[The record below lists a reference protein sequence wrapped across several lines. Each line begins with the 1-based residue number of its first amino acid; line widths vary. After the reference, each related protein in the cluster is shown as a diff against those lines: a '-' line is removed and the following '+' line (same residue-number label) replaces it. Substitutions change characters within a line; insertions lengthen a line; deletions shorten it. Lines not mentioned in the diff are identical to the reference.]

1 MDKIQEIK
9 EYINTMKIK
18 KTIFGGYDR
27 EDVYSKLGII
37 TEMYQ
42 KYIEEVRKSE
52 ESMRKEY
59 AQRIRKSEE
68 DIAKLQQRIGVLLN
82 ENQAIVDAKE
92 TALEEKKTAIKARDA
107 AIEEK
112 KAGEDEKKLLQQ
124 ESRKQQ
130 EQLGMQQS
138 EISKQQKQ
146 LSEQQEE
153 LAKRQKQIEELQ
165 EIQDHLEQEKISMK
179 QSYKAYCSNVLQQYS
194 ESLRTLSTEFSQILE
209 NVTNLQKAVV
219 EAEAMDIFE
228 VTEEETKAIEE
239 SSKIEDNN

>member
-27 EDVYSKLGII
+27 EDVYYKLGII

-42 KYIEEVRKSE
+42 KYIEEIQKSE
-52 ESMRKEY
+52 ESMREEY
-59 AQRIRKSEE
+59 AQKIRQSEG
-68 DIAKLQQRIGVLLN
+68 DIAKLQQRIGILLN

-92 TALEEKKTAIKARDA
+92 TALEERKTAIKARDA

-112 KAGEDEKKLLQQ
+112 KAGEDEKELLQQ
-124 ESRKQQ
+124 ESRK
-130 EQLGMQQS
+130 
-138 EISKQQKQ
+138 
-146 LSEQQEE
+146 QQEE

-228 VTEEETKAIEE
+228 VAEEETKAIEE

>member
-112 KAGEDEKKLLQQ
+112 KAGEDEKELLQQ
-124 ESRKQQ
+124 ESRK
-130 EQLGMQQS
+130 
-138 EISKQQKQ
+138 
-146 LSEQQEE
+146 QQEE

-228 VTEEETKAIEE
+228 VAEEETKAIEE

>member
-42 KYIEEVRKSE
+42 KYIEEIQKSE
-52 ESMRKEY
+52 ESMREEY
-59 AQRIRKSEE
+59 AQKIRQSEG
-68 DIAKLQQRIGVLLN
+68 DIAKLQQRIGILLN

-92 TALEEKKTAIKARDA
+92 TALEERKTAIKARDE

-112 KAGEDEKKLLQQ
+112 KAGEDEKELLQQ
-124 ESRKQQ
+124 ESRK
-130 EQLGMQQS
+130 
-138 EISKQQKQ
+138 
-146 LSEQQEE
+146 QQEE

-228 VTEEETKAIEE
+228 VAEEETKAIEE

>member
-27 EDVYSKLGII
+27 EVVYSKLGII

-42 KYIEEVRKSE
+42 KYIEEIQKSE
-52 ESMRKEY
+52 ESMREEY
-59 AQRIRKSEE
+59 AQKIRQSEG
-68 DIAKLQQRIGVLLN
+68 DIAKLQQRIGILLN

-92 TALEEKKTAIKARDA
+92 TALEERKTAIKARDA

-112 KAGEDEKKLLQQ
+112 KAGEDEKELLQQ
-124 ESRKQQ
+124 ESRK
-130 EQLGMQQS
+130 
-138 EISKQQKQ
+138 
-146 LSEQQEE
+146 QQEE

-228 VTEEETKAIEE
+228 VAEEETKAIEE

>member
-42 KYIEEVRKSE
+42 KYIEEIQKSE
-52 ESMRKEY
+52 ESMREEY
-59 AQRIRKSEE
+59 AQKIRQSEG
-68 DIAKLQQRIGVLLN
+68 DIAKLQQRIGILLN

-92 TALEEKKTAIKARDA
+92 TALEERKTAIKARDA

-112 KAGEDEKKLLQQ
+112 KAGEDEKELLQQ
-124 ESRKQQ
+124 ESRK
-130 EQLGMQQS
+130 
-138 EISKQQKQ
+138 
-146 LSEQQEE
+146 QQEE

-228 VTEEETKAIEE
+228 VAEEETKAIEE

>member
-42 KYIEEVRKSE
+42 KYIEEIQKSE
-52 ESMRKEY
+52 ESMREEY
-59 AQRIRKSEE
+59 AQKIRQSEG
-68 DIAKLQQRIGVLLN
+68 DIAKLQQRIGILLN

-92 TALEEKKTAIKARDA
+92 TALEERKTAIKARDA

-112 KAGEDEKKLLQQ
+112 KAGEDEKELLQQ
-124 ESRKQQ
+124 ESRK
-130 EQLGMQQS
+130 
-138 EISKQQKQ
+138 
-146 LSEQQEE
+146 QQEE

-228 VTEEETKAIEE
+228 VAEEETKAIEG